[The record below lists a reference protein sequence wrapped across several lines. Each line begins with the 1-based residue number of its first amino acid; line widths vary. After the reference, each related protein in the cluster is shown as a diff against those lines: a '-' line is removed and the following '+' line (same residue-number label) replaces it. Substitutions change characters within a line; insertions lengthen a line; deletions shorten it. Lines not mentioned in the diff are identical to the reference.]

1 MPMSISQPHISL
13 FSYFTRISSL
23 VLISLCGTCLVVR
36 HVKPEW
42 IPKKPDWLSKGPNW
56 LPKKPNWL
64 SKGPNWLP
72 KKPNWLSKSPTIPER
87 KIQPYPQLNATAPA
101 YTSIL

>member
-1 MPMSISQPHISL
+1 MPMSVSQPPISL

-64 SKGPNWLP
+64 SK
-72 KKPNWLSKSPTIPER
+72 SPTIPER